1 MKSKLDKLKHLI
13 VDGALNEINTDLLQ
27 ETLPEEVKN
36 LLLEMCSQHAS
47 NLFYKRYG
55 NTLMN
60 GASDSEALEDGL
72 IYIAYLFLVNG
83 YVLKNEMDRMDIK
96 SLFED

>member
-13 VDGALNEINTDLLQ
+13 VDGALNEVSPDLLK

-36 LLLEMCSQHAS
+36 LLLEMCSQHAT
-47 NLFYKRYG
+47 NLFYKRYSE
-55 NTLMN
+55 TLTT

-83 YVLKNEMDRMDIK
+83 YVLKNEMDRLDIK
-96 SLFED
+96 YLFED